1 MFCFFDQSDQL
12 FYYIFM
18 VFPVCQNKIKEC
30 MEFLCLSK
38 YHDDFFIK
46 ECVEFYNSMIN
57 FGLK

>member
-1 MFCFFDQSDQL
+1 MMDDKFWVKIRMF
-12 FYYIFM
+12 FM